1 MTTTLLYDGSLNGL
15 MTAIFTIYDRKIKLP
30 IIALDSREQNHLFEG
45 TELVITDP
53 DKAQRVWKRFNSL
66 CEHQNA
72 HQVYCAFL
80 SEIIGIENTI
90 YEYLKMTFT
99 AQKAPG
105 GDSANSTVLKITQA
119 AKMVHHEKHRM
130 EGLVRFHLMDEET
143 YYAHIEPDFNIL
155 PLLVSHFKNQY
166 TDQKWIIYDLKR
178 NFGISYDL
186 ETVQEVQID
195 FKKARGQGGVLPTRV
210 SENSSDVASSGGFHN
225 STGLRINSNEI
236 NYKDLWN
243 QYFNSAYVKSRKSLK
258 LHLEYVPK
266 RSWRYLSEK
275 YKEQ

>member
-30 IIALDSREQNHLFEG
+30 IIALDSREQNDLFEG

-66 CEHQNA
+66 CEHQDS

-90 YEYLKMTFT
+90 YEYLKMTFS
-99 AQKAPG
+99 AQKPPS
-105 GDSANSTVLKITQA
+105 GDCANSTVLKITQA
-119 AKMVHHEKHRM
+119 AKMVHHEKQRM
-130 EGLVRFHLMDEET
+130 EAFVRLQLIDEEI
-143 YYAHIEPDFNIL
+143 YYANIEPDFNVL
-155 PLLVSHFKNQY
+155 PLIAGHFKNLY

-195 FKKARGQGGVLPTRV
+195 FKKARGQGGVLNTSV
-210 SENSSDVASSGGFHN
+210 SEKNSAIAVSGSFR
-225 STGLRINSNEI
+225 SATALRINSSEI

-243 QYFNSAYVKSRKSLK
+243 QYFNSTNFKSRKNLK
-258 LHLEYVPK
+258 LQLQCVPK
-266 RSWRYLSEK
+266 RGWKYLSEK
-275 YKEQ
+275 I

>member
-66 CEHQNA
+66 CQHQDS

-105 GDSANSTVLKITQA
+105 SDSANATVLKITQA
-119 AKMVHHEKHRM
+119 AKMVNHEKQRI
-130 EGLVRFHLMDEET
+130 EALVRFHLIDEET
-143 YYAHIEPDFNIL
+143 YYANIEPDFNVL
-155 PLLVSHFKNQY
+155 PLIASHFKDHYHN
-166 TDQKWIIYDLKR
+166 QKWVIYDLKR

-195 FKKARGQGGVLPTRV
+195 FKKARGQGAILPTRA
-210 SENSSDVASSGGFHN
+210 SENNIDVDSSSSFRS
-225 STGLRINSNEI
+225 STALRINSNEI

-243 QYFNSAYVKSRKSLK
+243 QYFNSTHIKSRKNLK
-258 LHLEYVPK
+258 LHLQYVPERCWK
-266 RSWRYLSEK
+266 YLNENI
-275 YKEQ
+275 